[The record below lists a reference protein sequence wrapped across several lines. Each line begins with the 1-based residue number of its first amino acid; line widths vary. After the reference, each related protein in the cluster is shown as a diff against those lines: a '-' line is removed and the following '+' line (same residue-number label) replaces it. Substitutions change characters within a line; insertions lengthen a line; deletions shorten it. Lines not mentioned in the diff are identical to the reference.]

1 MKKMLFT
8 YNPGSGK
15 GAVKQ
20 ALSDILTIFTGAGY
34 DVLVH
39 PTAFAGDALEY
50 ITQHGQEF
58 DVVVSSGGDGML
70 HELAYGMTAGRVS
83 CPCGYIPSGTVND
96 FASSLGIP
104 KDMLKAAETI
114 TEGNFLPVDL
124 GRFNGG
130 YFAYISAFGWFTD
143 VSFTTNQKAKNVLGA
158 FAYFLQGLR
167 SFEPKYLKE
176 NSGRVRIKWDDGEI
190 EDDIIYCMVGN
201 THSVGGMKNIVPDG
215 ASLTDGKLDC
225 LLVRVP
231 RNLAD
236 LDDINRFIMTHDCDT
251 DMIVSFKTASLS
263 VSCEKPFR
271 WTLDGENG
279 GEYTSAEIEVIPGA
293 LNIAVPLE

>member
-8 YNPGSGK
+8 YNPSSGK
-15 GAVKQ
+15 GAVRQ
-20 ALSDILTIFTGAGY
+20 ALSDILSVFTRAGY

-39 PTAFAGDALEY
+39 PTSFPGDALEY

-58 DVVVSSGGDGML
+58 DIVVSSGGDGML
-70 HELAYGMTAGRVS
+70 HELAYGMAAGGVS

-96 FASSLGIP
+96 FATSLGIP
-104 KDMLKAAETI
+104 KNMLKAAEII
-114 TEGNFLPVDL
+114 TRENYLPVDL

-143 VSFTTNQKAKNVLGA
+143 VSYMTNQKTKNILGS
-158 FAYFLQGLR
+158 FAYLLQWLR

-176 NSGRVRIKWDDGEI
+176 NSGRVKVTWENGEI
-190 EDDIIYCMVGN
+190 EDDFIYCMVGN
-201 THSVGGMKNIVPDG
+201 THTVGGMRNIVPDG

-225 LLVRVP
+225 LFVRVP
-231 RNLAD
+231 HNLAD
-236 LDDINRFIMTHDCDT
+236 LDDITRFVMSHDCDT
-251 DMIVSFKTASLS
+251 DMIVSFKASKLS

-271 WTLDGENG
+271 WTLDGEDG
-279 GEYTSAEIEVIPGA
+279 GEYTSAQIVVVPGA
-293 LNIAVPLE
+293 LNIAVPE